1 MSLKMYLDNEMTQEL
16 LQENV
21 FTNTAITS
29 YQLEGLIAS
38 QVQSVYKY
46 NGLAYEILTPVT
58 QYTLSGSTLTLL
70 GTGVLATGEH
80 VVVMPINNLQLTFT
94 GTEASVRVQNK
105 KIIFHKDDTNVYDA
119 LNLYSQNLEIPQEL
133 IVDISETKLDGFYY
147 FTVDASYNCYGSLGL
162 VTGIG
167 INIDTDLT
175 TYNVEGCAVII
186 NNQYVGDVLAYDG
199 IMIVIPSTAV
209 ITVNNVSDIL
219 QIITTGDLKFALG
232 GVSDVVP
239 VDENFK
245 RMLSIPTLT
254 TAAPTQYVW
263 LKESVII
270 PTTTVE
276 SPNMPF
282 KLIGQIYPE

>member
-1 MSLKMYLDNEMTQEL
+1 MYLDNEMTQEL

>member
-1 MSLKMYLDNEMTQEL
+1 MSLKMYLDNEMTQEI

-21 FTNTAITS
+21 FTNTAIHE

-46 NGLAYEILTPVT
+46 NGVAYEVLTPST
-58 QYTLSGSTLTLL
+58 QYTISGSTLTLI
-70 GTGVLATGEH
+70 GTGILVTGEH
-80 VVVMPINNLQLTFT
+80 IVVMPINNLQFTFT
-94 GTEASVRVQNK
+94 GTESSVRVQNK

-119 LNLYSQNLEIPQEL
+119 LNIYSQNLEVPIENT
-133 IVDISETKLDGFYY
+133 IDIAETVLDGFYY
-147 FTVDASYNCYGSLGL
+147 FTVDASFNCYSSLGL

-167 INIDTDLT
+167 INITTDLT
-175 TYNVEGCAVII
+175 AYNVEGCAVLI

-199 IMIVIPSTAV
+199 IMIVIPSTAT
-209 ITVNNVSDIL
+209 ITVNNISDVL

-232 GVSDVVP
+232 GISDVVP
-239 VDENFK
+239 ADENFK

-254 TAAPTQYVW
+254 TAAPTQYIW

-282 KLIGQIYPE
+282 KLIGQVYPE